1 MELNRGPKAMIRTE
15 ALTKFYGSRCA
26 VRDLTVSIEDREIVG
41 FLGLNG
47 AGKTTTLR
55 MLAGLLAPSSG
66 KIDIDGQDMLATDAA
81 NVRWRI
87 GFLPERPPLYDDMSV
102 ESYLEFSA
110 RLRGVSDDRV
120 SSRVDEVLS
129 ITETKDRRREIIG
142 NLSHGFRQRIGICQA
157 IIHEPA
163 LVILDEPTG
172 GLDPVQIIEMRQL
185 IRSLKDK
192 HTVLVSSHNLPE
204 IKQTCDRLMVI
215 RGGELVAVG
224 TEGEIAK
231 TAKSTFLVDVR
242 GTDEAVREAFEEA
255 RIMGLIASWTKR
267 EFSGDQA
274 SIEAELTEGR
284 EAEELS
290 AMVFRANLGLRR
302 MQPIEN
308 KLESLFVELTKEAV
322 AA

>member
-1 MELNRGPKAMIRTE
+1 MIRTE

-66 KIDIDGQDMLATDAA
+66 TIDIDGQDMLAADAA
-81 NVRWRI
+81 DVRWRI
-87 GFLPERPPLYDDMSV
+87 GFLPERPPLYDDMTV
-102 ESYLEFSA
+102 ESYLEFAA
-110 RLRGVSDDRV
+110 RLRGVSAGAV
-120 SSRVDEVLS
+120 KSRVDEVLA
-129 ITETKDRRREIIG
+129 ITETKDRRNEIIG

-224 TEGEIAK
+224 TEAEIAK
-231 TAKSTFLVDVR
+231 TGKATYLLDIKGSGDSVR
-242 GTDEAVREAFEEA
+242 DAFEEA
-255 RIMGLIASWTKR
+255 RVTGLLVAWSKR
-267 EFSGDQA
+267 ELEGELFTV
-274 SIEAELTEGR
+274 EAELSEGR
-284 EAEELS
+284 APEELS
-290 AMVFRANLGLRR
+290 AMIFAARLGLRR

-308 KLESLFVELTKEAV
+308 KLESLFVELTKEA
-322 AA
+322 A

>member
-1 MELNRGPKAMIRTE
+1 MIRTE

-66 KIDIDGQDMLATDAA
+66 TIEIDGQDMLAAGAADA
-81 NVRWRI
+81 RWRI

-102 ESYLEFSA
+102 EDYLTFA
-110 RLRGVSDDRV
+110 AKLRGVDDGMV
-120 SSRVDEVLS
+120 KVRVDEVLS
-129 ITETKDRRREIIG
+129 LTETKDRREDLIST
-142 NLSHGFRQRIGICQA
+142 LSHGYRQRIGICQA
-157 IIHEPA
+157 IIHDPA

-172 GLDPVQIIEMRQL
+172 GLDPVQIIEMRRL
-185 IRSLKDK
+185 IRSLKEK

-224 TEGEIAK
+224 TEKEIARPG
-231 TAKSTFLVDVR
+231 KSTIELEVR
-242 GTDEAVREAFEEA
+242 GSEDQVKSAFEEA
-255 RIMGLIASWTKR
+255 RVTGLLSTWTKSALA
-267 EFSGDQA
+267 EANVYG
-274 SIEAELTEGR
+274 IKAELMEDR
-284 EAEELS
+284 LPEELA
-290 AMVFRANLGLRR
+290 AMVFQSGLGMRR

-308 KLESLFVELTKEAV
+308 KLESLFVELTKEA
-322 AA
+322 A